1 MVRSC
6 ATGDLGFIDG
16 GELFVSGRSKDLII
30 IRGRNYHP
38 QDIEQSVELS
48 HAALRPGRRRIL
60 DRQGW
65 SRAIDHRLRS
75 GAPQEGRPG
84 RGVAGRA
91 RAVVEEHELVV
102 DTVVLIRAGTIPKT
116 TSGKIQRHVCRE
128 QFLAGELDVLH
139 AWESSQERALAAGYV
154 APRNQLETQLVGAW
168 AEVLGVERVGVFDS
182 FFELGGN
189 SLMATQLVSRLAPR
203 FGIEVPLADLFDRP
217 TIADLAELIM
227 AQRTALD
234 AADVELID
242 RLQGLSEEE
251 AAALL
256 ARTENG
262 HGTAPLRCGGS
273 TANHATSN
281 GVAHDKYVPLATNGE
296 TAQAQ
301 TPRH

>member
-1 MVRSC
+1 M
-6 ATGDLGFIDG
+6 
-16 GELFVSGRSKDLII
+16 
-30 IRGRNYHP
+30 
-38 QDIEQSVELS
+38 
-48 HAALRPGRRRIL
+48 
-60 DRQGW
+60 
-65 SRAIDHRLRS
+65 
-75 GAPQEGRPG
+75 
-84 RGVAGRA
+84 
-91 RAVVEEHELVV
+91 V

-227 AQRTALD
+227 APC
-234 AADVELID
+234 AARCRRRRAHRSFAGPFGRRSRCV
-242 RLQGLSEEE
+242 
-251 AAALL
+251 L
-256 ARTENG
+256 ARPENG

-281 GVAHDKYVPLATNGE
+281 GVARDKYVPLATNGKLPRPKHRGIRPR
-296 TAQAQ
+296 ARRRSANCQQAKSMERQ
-301 TPRH
+301 SNVTIDRPTERLERLSPAKRPV